1 MLTDEFEVGDKL
13 MAAVGAEAEVDSFVG
28 TVKYDGHYCE
38 SS

>member
-1 MLTDEFEVGDKL
+1 MLTDELEVGDNL
-13 MAAVGAEAEVDSFVG
+13 VAAVGAEAEVDAFVG